1 MQSLPRA
8 ACGGNKSKSSPPSP
22 SAEWKSFFRIVS
34 PGIHKLLRLAEVGH
48 WKIMSWMGLAYQFN
62 SLWTKRLDSAHM
74 NSLRIEII
82 LQLNILGGISP
93 YISPYIWY
101 SYLHFRILKF
111 PLINKT
117 DPLDSPISK
126 SWSCILHP
134 RTVST
139 VNPAACCYALNGSSS
154 HHIIPY
160 HITSDHFISRQLTAY
175 HITIITSSRAFH

>member
-1 MQSLPRA
+1 MVAINPNPRPHRPVQNGNHSSDCIA
-8 ACGGNKSKSSPPSP
+8 WHPQAVEIGRGGTLENYELDGAGLSIQFVVDQKTRLCSHELFKDRNHPSTQY
-22 SAEWKSFFRIVS
+22 FRGDI
-34 PGIHKLLRLAEVGH
+34 PLH
-48 WKIMSWMGLAYQFN
+48 
-62 SLWTKRLDSAHM
+62 
-74 NSLRIEII
+74 
-82 LQLNILGGISP
+82 
-93 YISPYIWY
+93 SPYIWY

-134 RTVST
+134 RTIST